1 METDHCQAA
10 QRCQPPVVGHAD
22 WEEPNLRWVD
32 RRLHVVHDLDSVVSR
47 PEAALAGVAAA
58 VYRVCG
64 GPGTA
69 TLEESAAFLRV
80 YEQVRGQPW
89 SVDEWQVCWAARLWI
104 RAYNAKKAT
113 LEGDGGSLLEQLASE
128 APECLRLARA

>member
-1 METDHCQAA
+1 
-10 QRCQPPVVGHAD
+10 VVGHAD

-32 RRLHVVHDLDSVVSR
+32 RRLHIVHDWDSVVSR

-58 VYRVCG
+58 VCPACG

-69 TLEESAAFLRV
+69 TLEESATFLRV
-80 YEQVRGQPW
+80 YEQVRGHPW
-89 SVDEWQVCWAARLWI
+89 SVDEWQVGWAAGLWI

-113 LEGDGGSLLEQLASE
+113 LEGDGGDLLERLASE
-128 APECLRLARA
+128 APERLRLARA

>member
-1 METDHCQAA
+1 M
-10 QRCQPPVVGHAD
+10 AD
-22 WEEPNLRWVD
+22 GCATASHLY
-32 RRLHVVHDLDSVVSR
+32 VVHDWDSVVSR

-58 VYRVCG
+58 VYPAFG

-69 TLEESAAFLRV
+69 TLEESEAFLRA

-89 SVDEWQVCWAARLWI
+89 SVNERQVCWAAGLWI

-113 LEGDGGSLLEQLASE
+113 LEGDGEALLARLGGE
-128 APECLRLARA
+128 AAERLRLAAA